1 VEWVRLPPTALQS
14 LNKMRFVLDINIIIS
29 ALIRENSIIRTVLN
43 VPYFEFFLPNYA
55 IRELKKNENIILRKS
70 GLKKEELRV
79 LLRLI
84 LSKVKIIDDKII
96 SPYYK
101 TAEEIIGKIDVK
113 DIPYIAL
120 ALAIKNDGVW
130 TSDTHFQRQNKI
142 KIFTTKDIL
151 EILA

>member
-1 VEWVRLPPTALQS
+1 
-14 LNKMRFVLDINIIIS
+14 MRFVLDINIIIS
-29 ALIRENSIIRTVLN
+29 ALIKENSLIRAVLN

-55 IRELKKNENIILRKS
+55 IKELKKNENIILEKS
-70 GLKKEELRV
+70 GLNKEKLKI
-79 LLRLI
+79 LIRLI

-113 DIPYIAL
+113 DIHYIAL
-120 ALAIKNDGVW
+120 ALAIKNDGIW
-130 TSDTHFQRQNKI
+130 TSDIHFQRQDKI

-151 EILA
+151 EMLA